1 MSDHG
6 NTPASKAD
14 LISLLIETQTK
25 ATLYERLLDDL
36 LNYLLSIEGRPAQ
49 AARDW
54 QLQAAETPLES
65 LQRLR
70 SAAGQRQA

>member
-54 QLQAAETPLES
+54 QLQAAETALES

>member
-25 ATLYERLLDDL
+25 ATLYEKLLDDL
-36 LNYLLSIEGRPAQ
+36 LNYLLSLEGKPAQ

-54 QLQAAETPLES
+54 QLQAAETALES
-65 LQRLR
+65 LLRFR
-70 SAAGQRQA
+70 SATGQRQA